1 MSKREREHDA
11 GGEYSRALRSSS
23 QSPPTAAEKTWV
35 PPSPPLQ
42 LTQRAAGTPI
52 TMAAPAAAEE
62 PGAEEAAG
70 FFFDDVDVLPEQ
82 KEARKAN
89 SVKLKQRPAAVRLTA
104 PADRASSARKSPLLL
119 RNLIRHAGGGLAA
132 FRRSVPPAAS

>member
-1 MSKREREHDA
+1 MMPGASIRGRYDRRRSHRRLRRRRL
-11 GGEYSRALRSSS
+11 GSRRHRRSG
-23 QSPPTAAEKTWV
+23 
-35 PPSPPLQ
+35 Q